1 MVNKIIVT
9 ESQLT
14 KVIARLTNESE
25 TILGPGGTLK
35 PTTPSGNPTYSVTA
49 EPNLGS
55 TNSYIHTG
63 VTQAKDAEDSEVHV
77 VSDNEPD
84 VEHYLEEEEEMPE
97 EWMDE
102 LEDETGVQRPMSYSP
117 DLPDVEYSNSP
128 APTTTPT
135 RTPTRTPTK
144 TPTRP
149 KRQDPFK
156 VPDIKPGEEPA
167 PKAGM
172 DIKRRI
178 RESIKEL
185 HEQNTTGVV
194 WHRYRAYSNCNTP
207 GGHAT
212 FNMPG
217 GSGTWAQKVDDFYQ
231 TIGSP
236 SPGTWI
242 GSTGANS
249 PFGGGAGLFMCW
261 QYEGIFPQGQLMGFN
276 DPSTI
281 STYPDCTACENQ
293 VSTSGT
299 TSGCDNTMVGSCAQ
313 TWLPSNMNWPNMVN
327 FACTG
332 NQTYSALEQS
342 QLMGATNLLTQNGFT
357 GTIPSFSNYQDISN
371 FVNSTGIGQPQK
383 GQIKRKLAKSHW
395 GGCMFIDCNC

>member
-167 PKAGM
+167 PKAGV
-172 DIKRRI
+172 DIKRKI
-178 RESIKEL
+178 REQL
-185 HEQNTTGVV
+185 RNRRNT
-194 WHRYRAYSNCNTP
+194 H
-207 GGHAT
+207 
-212 FNMPG
+212 
-217 GSGTWAQKVDDFYQ
+217 
-231 TIGSP
+231 
-236 SPGTWI
+236 
-242 GSTGANS
+242 
-249 PFGGGAGLFMCW
+249 
-261 QYEGIFPQGQLMGFN
+261 
-276 DPSTI
+276 
-281 STYPDCTACENQ
+281 
-293 VSTSGT
+293 
-299 TSGCDNTMVGSCAQ
+299 
-313 TWLPSNMNWPNMVN
+313 
-327 FACTG
+327 
-332 NQTYSALEQS
+332 
-342 QLMGATNLLTQNGFT
+342 
-357 GTIPSFSNYQDISN
+357 
-371 FVNSTGIGQPQK
+371 
-383 GQIKRKLAKSHW
+383 
-395 GGCMFIDCNC
+395 